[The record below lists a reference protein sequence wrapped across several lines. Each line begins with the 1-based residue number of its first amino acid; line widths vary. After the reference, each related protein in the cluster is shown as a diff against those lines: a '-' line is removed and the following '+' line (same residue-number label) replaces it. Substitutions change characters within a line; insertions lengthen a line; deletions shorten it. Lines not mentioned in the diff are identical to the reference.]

1 MRKLALL
8 VFVFL
13 GYLACEGSALAQDR
27 AAAGPSS
34 VTVTD
39 NSVRSLP
46 AIAQA
51 ARYQA
56 AEDDLVLDADLSS
69 ESPLTPGLLALA
81 AWLPIAGILLALAL
95 EGAAEIRPQEARSSL
110 WVE

>member
-8 VFVFL
+8 VCLFL
-13 GYLACEGSALAQDR
+13 GVVACVGSASAQDETM
-27 AAAGPSS
+27 AGGSS
-34 VTVTD
+34 VTAPD
-39 NSVRSLP
+39 SSVRALP
-46 AIAQA
+46 AIALA
-51 ARYQA
+51 NRYQSTSEEA
-56 AEDDLVLDADLSS
+56 VLDPDLSP

-95 EGAAEIRPQEARSSL
+95 EGTTEIRPHESRSSL